1 MIDYNI
7 ITPAL
12 FNVLSWKNTL
22 DTCEKPLD
30 PSVFNG
36 TSQTGMYYNLNSEL
50 LSLENLQAI
59 APNSDLFSYNTYDAG
74 VTYNTGD
81 IIRYDKLL
89 YKSLVDSN
97 TGNQPDTNTSE
108 WQLLYPFSEYL
119 FDFTNCYFSERTI
132 EKLTDKMVSE
142 NKGKRISDLVVKV
155 YVPFDKLNDFALK
168 YCLNIKQDRS
178 LAYPA
183 KNSPLHIDMYSESE

>member
-59 APNSDLFSYNTYDAG
+59 APNSDLFKYNAYDAG

-108 WQLLYPFSEYL
+108 WQLLYRKQ
-119 FDFTNCYFSERTI
+119 NCRSRKNYHRC
-132 EKLTDKMVSE
+132 
-142 NKGKRISDLVVKV
+142 
-155 YVPFDKLNDFALK
+155 K
-168 YCLNIKQDRS
+168 YQ
-178 LAYPA
+178 
-183 KNSPLHIDMYSESE
+183 H